1 MGIEMDDRP
10 HRTAAA
16 PARQRR
22 VALEALVATQHGA
35 VSRQQLANLSFTR
48 HEIAGLVGA
57 GWLHRVFPGVYALG
71 RRSLGVRGRWMAAVL
86 ACGPGAL
93 LSHRS
98 CAALRGI
105 HRISQALIE
114 ITVPSDRARAIPGV
128 RAYRCGRLE
137 RQDRTVVDGIPC
149 ASVALTLLGLAA
161 VTDRRQTERACDEA
175 EVQGVF
181 DLRAVEE
188 LLDRAGGRRGVATL
202 RAVLQEHVIGT
213 TLTRSE
219 LEERALDMCRR
230 ANLPA
235 PRVNEPVA
243 CRPGVWHTVDFF
255 WPQQR
260 VILETDGHRYH
271 RTRRSVERDRR
282 READLVIAG
291 NRVLRTTWLQV
302 QRDPRHVASMIGA
315 ALDAA
320 DRGG

>member
-1 MGIEMDDRP
+1 MAIEVDDRP
-10 HRTAAA
+10 RRTAAA

-22 VALEALVATQHGA
+22 AALEDLVATQHGA
-35 VSRQQLANLSFTR
+35 VSRPQLADLGFTR

-57 GWLHRVFPGVYALG
+57 AWLHRVFPGVYALG
-71 RRSLGVRGRWMAAVL
+71 RRALGVRGRWMAAVL

-105 HRISQALIE
+105 RRRSQALIE
-114 ITVPSDRARAIPGV
+114 ITVPSDRARALPGV

-137 RQDRTVVDGIPC
+137 RQDRTIVDGIPC

-175 EVQGVF
+175 EVEGVF

-219 LEERALDMCRR
+219 LEERVLDMCRC

-235 PRVNEPVA
+235 PRVNEPVG
-243 CRPGVWHTVDFF
+243 CGPGVWHTVDFF
-255 WPQQR
+255 WPHQR
-260 VILETDGHRYH
+260 VILEADGHRYH

-302 QRDPRHVASMIGA
+302 QRDSRHVLAMVRA
-315 ALDAA
+315 ALDC
-320 DRGG
+320 DRDG

>member
-1 MGIEMDDRP
+1 MGIEVDDRP
-10 HRTAAA
+10 RRTVAA

-22 VALEALVATQHGA
+22 AALEDLVALQHGA
-35 VSRQQLANLSFTR
+35 VSRPQLADLGFTR
-48 HEIAGLVGA
+48 HEIAGLARA

-105 HRISQALIE
+105 RRERSQALIE
-114 ITVPSDRARAIPGV
+114 ITVPSDRARAIAGV
-128 RAYRCGRLE
+128 RAYRCCQLKP
-137 RQDRTVVDGIPC
+137 QDRTVVDGIPC

-161 VTDRRQTERACDEA
+161 VTNRRQTERACDEA

-188 LLDRAGGRRGVATL
+188 LLDRACGRRGVAML

-219 LEERALDMCRR
+219 LEESALDMCRC
-230 ANLPA
+230 ANLPT
-235 PRVNEPVA
+235 PKVNEPVG
-243 CRPGVWHTVDFF
+243 CGPGIWHTVDFF
-255 WPQQR
+255 WPRQR
-260 VILETDGHRYH
+260 VILEADGHRYH
-271 RTRRSVERDRR
+271 RTRRCVERDRR

-302 QRDPRHVASMIGA
+302 QRDPRHVVAMVRA
-315 ALDAA
+315 ALDA

>member
-1 MGIEMDDRP
+1 MGIEVDDRP
-10 HRTAAA
+10 RRTAAA
-16 PARQRR
+16 PTRR
-22 VALEALVATQHGA
+22 RRAALEDLVATQHGA
-35 VSRQQLANLSFTR
+35 VSRPQLATLGFTR

-105 HRISQALIE
+105 RRERSQALIE
-114 ITVPSDRARAIPGV
+114 ITVPSDRARTIPGV
-128 RAYRCGRLE
+128 RAYRCGQLQD
-137 RQDRTVVDGIPC
+137 QDRTVADGIPC
-149 ASVALTLLGLAA
+149 ASIALILLGLAA

-181 DLRAVEE
+181 DLRTVEE

-219 LEERALDMCRR
+219 LEECVLDMCRR
-230 ANLPA
+230 AHLPV
-235 PRVNEPVA
+235 PRVNEPVG
-243 CRPGVWHTVDFF
+243 CGPGVWHTVDFL
-255 WPQQR
+255 WP
-260 VILETDGHRYH
+260 H
-271 RTRRSVERDRR
+271 S
-282 READLVIAG
+282 A
-291 NRVLRTTWLQV
+291 
-302 QRDPRHVASMIGA
+302 
-315 ALDAA
+315 
-320 DRGG
+320 